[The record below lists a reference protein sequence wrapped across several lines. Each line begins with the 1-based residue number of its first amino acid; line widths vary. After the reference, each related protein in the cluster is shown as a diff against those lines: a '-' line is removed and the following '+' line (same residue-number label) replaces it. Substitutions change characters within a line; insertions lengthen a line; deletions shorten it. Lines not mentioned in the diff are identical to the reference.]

1 MVAAAPG
8 TTSPGI
14 CDSVSSQMV
23 HNSVAIAVAAKD
35 GTAQHSVASAV
46 GAAGLRNRASAT
58 GNADGD
64 AMAVAGGVLET
75 SVSVQ
80 LDNILVSGADCMD
93 GEKHGSNTHTLPVED
108 ECV

>member
-1 MVAAAPG
+1 
-8 TTSPGI
+8 
-14 CDSVSSQMV
+14 
-23 HNSVAIAVAAKD
+23 
-35 GTAQHSVASAV
+35 
-46 GAAGLRNRASAT
+46 
-58 GNADGD
+58 
-64 AMAVAGGVLET
+64 MAVAGGVLET